1 MAVQLSIQKRLGLIL
16 VITSLFTGL
25 LVVGLFQMA
34 KGARFHYLNALHLKH
49 VLELTEHIEPSVQ
62 GLPVVPDLRRM
73 VNDIRQQPVECLQ
86 IVNGFDRAVMRLI
99 GTGIAIDLCEQDIA
113 EADRLLAGLNRYE
126 RGQMDADTLYAQL
139 RDGCTQFRKNSDQFL
154 QPITATT
161 DFIISGTFSLF
172 AVLATAMLLGTLLLM
187 RGIAVTL
194 HRQRQMESGL
204 RESEE
209 RWKFALEGAG
219 DGVWDWNIATGE
231 VLYSKRF
238 KEMLGYAEHEITEN
252 LYVHPFTVSNAAL
265 EARTAALLLRNQ
277 MLQMALS
284 GSPEKAKLLAD
295 DIIVLDGRVRK
306 NLAAVREGFLG
317 DLEKVDEAERQLQ
330 RWESVRTR
338 TVELV
343 SRGARD
349 QAVALIT
356 GDNAVVFD
364 GLFGAI
370 DEIVDYARRR
380 AENFVRE
387 GEQESVTT
395 IRLTGL
401 LLAGLVAMI
410 GLAGFI
416 VVRRVAA
423 TLHREQGMESAL
435 RESEERWKFALEGA
449 GDGVWDWNIAAD
461 EVLYSKRFKEMLGY
475 AEHEFSNRLQ
485 EWQERV
491 HPDDLPRVMAEVQA
505 YFEGRTADY
514 VSEHRMRC
522 KDGSWKWILD
532 RGMVVSRD
540 AAGQPLRMI
549 GTHADVT
556 ERKNNE
562 VALQE
567 SRARLAGIIDS
578 AMDAIITI
586 DQTRRIVVFN
596 HASEVMFR
604 IRAADAIGGYL
615 DQFIPERFRAEHGAQ
630 ILNFGVTGATKRAMG
645 RAGTVQGLRADGEE
659 FPAEAAI
666 SRAEVDGKFLLSV
679 VLRDITGRVAAEEE
693 RQLLESEL
701 RQSQKLEAIGTLAGG
716 IAHDFNNVLGAILGN
731 VELARQDLGGEHPAL
746 ESLEQIRKSG
756 ERARDLVQQILIFS
770 RKQTQ
775 QFCDLALGAA
785 VAESVKL
792 LRAAIPAGVAL
803 ETTLADTPLYVHADE
818 SQMHQVLLNLCI
830 NAWQAMEGHAG
841 RIDIGLEAVD
851 LDAVTAARLP
861 GLQAGRHAHLSIRDD
876 GQGMDEV
883 TQTRLFEPFFTTK
896 PVGQGTGLGLAVVH
910 GIVQAHHGAIAVQ
923 SAVGK
928 GTTFDLYFPLVE
940 APAQVAVQSPQP
952 VVQGAGKRIL
962 YVDDDTAMTHLVC
975 RMLERCGYKVSGYEQ
990 AEEALAAVRADPSAF
1005 DLVVTDY
1012 NMPKLSGMDVAREL
1026 ARIRV
1031 DLPVM
1036 LISGYVTDELREAA
1050 RQVGVRHI
1058 VYKPNTVRELCETIE
1073 QVFRKQAAEA
1083 QQA

>member
-16 VITSLFTGL
+16 VITSLFTVL

-113 EADRLLAGLNRYE
+113 EADRLLAGLDRYE

-194 HRQRQMESGL
+194 HRQRQMENGL

-238 KEMLGYAEHEITEN
+238 KEMLGYAEHE
-252 LYVHPFTVSNAAL
+252 
-265 EARTAALLLRNQ
+265 
-277 MLQMALS
+277 
-284 GSPEKAKLLAD
+284 
-295 DIIVLDGRVRK
+295 
-306 NLAAVREGFLG
+306 
-317 DLEKVDEAERQLQ
+317 
-330 RWESVRTR
+330 
-338 TVELV
+338 
-343 SRGARD
+343 
-349 QAVALIT
+349 
-356 GDNAVVFD
+356 
-364 GLFGAI
+364 
-370 DEIVDYARRR
+370 
-380 AENFVRE
+380 
-387 GEQESVTT
+387 
-395 IRLTGL
+395 
-401 LLAGLVAMI
+401 
-410 GLAGFI
+410 
-416 VVRRVAA
+416 
-423 TLHREQGMESAL
+423 
-435 RESEERWKFALEGA
+435 
-449 GDGVWDWNIAAD
+449 
-461 EVLYSKRFKEMLGY
+461 
-475 AEHEFSNRLQ
+475 FSNRLQ

-505 YFEGRTADY
+505 YFDGRVAHY
-514 VSEHRMRC
+514 AIEHRVRC
-522 KDGSWKWILD
+522 KDSSWKWMLD

-549 GTHADVT
+549 GTHTDIT
-556 ERKNNE
+556 ER
-562 VALQE
+562 
-567 SRARLAGIIDS
+567 
-578 AMDAIITI
+578 
-586 DQTRRIVVFN
+586 
-596 HASEVMFR
+596 
-604 IRAADAIGGYL
+604 
-615 DQFIPERFRAEHGAQ
+615 
-630 ILNFGVTGATKRAMG
+630 VT
-645 RAGTVQGLRADGEE
+645 
-659 FPAEAAI
+659 
-666 SRAEVDGKFLLSV
+666 
-679 VLRDITGRVAAEEE
+679 AEEE
-693 RQLLESEL
+693 RQLLENEL

-731 VELARQDLGGEHPAL
+731 VELARQDLGGGHPAL

-770 RKQTQ
+770 RKQSQ

-785 VAESVKL
+785 VADSVKL
-792 LRAAIPAGVAL
+792 LRATIPAGVAL

-830 NAWQAMEGHAG
+830 NAWQAMEGQAG
-841 RIDIGLEAVD
+841 RIDIVVEAVE
-851 LDAVTAARLP
+851 LDAATAARLP

-876 GQGMDEV
+876 GQGMDET

-910 GIVQAHHGAIAVQ
+910 GIVQAHHGAIAVR

-962 YVDDDTAMTHLVC
+962 YVDDDDAMIHLVC
-975 RMLERCGYKVSGYEQ
+975 RILRRNGYQASGQED

-1012 NMPKLSGMDVAREL
+1012 NMPKLSGVDVAREL
-1026 ARIRV
+1026 ARIRA

-1058 VYKPNTVRELCETIE
+1058 VYKPNTVEELCETIG
-1073 QVFRKQAAEA
+1073 EA
-1083 QQA
+1083 MQGRAPGTVD